1 MTDLKD
7 KLIVQYMGS
16 PQLLKSVDIL
26 DHNRQRSN
34 GSLGQFYNFYYKEL
48 TSIDQVITGGE
59 AVCAFVKALGARGSD
74 LYDSLRVKLVTTVEE
89 MRTSVKLYIDLEIAN
104 EDMKGHKD
112 SKSEIYEEEKS
123 EQRSHKN
130 YHEDQCRP
138 LVSRPN
144 REVYETYTHLKQ
156 KISVILNEMEIRD
169 WALPPDPQKNGLG
182 ITAGITAAKAT
193 TSTTVKSAN
202 GKSKP

>member
-34 GSLGQFYNFYYKEL
+34 GSLGQFYNFYSKEL

-74 LYDSLRVKLVTTVEE
+74 LYDSIPVILVTTVEE

-130 YHEDQCRP
+130 YHEDQCPPWCRAPIERFMKPTP
-138 LVSRPN
+138 L
-144 REVYETYTHLKQ
+144 
-156 KISVILNEMEIRD
+156 
-169 WALPPDPQKNGLG
+169 
-182 ITAGITAAKAT
+182 
-193 TSTTVKSAN
+193 
-202 GKSKP
+202 